1 MSDYKSRFQRYT
13 SEHLLQMRAKGSELS
28 DAAHRAIEEVFQER
42 GEALP
47 PRPSRPIDVHELTK
61 SERSRGNVWLN
72 LVVVVLG
79 LLVAKMLSKAI
90 GVVLL
95 AVYAI
100 YRVLRWFRERRLG
113 EAERNQRREAR
124 EIEAEGLG
132 ELMVCAANGDVSRI
146 RELVAYGADVNATT
160 LKDHTALMYAVRNN
174 QLAAVEALLNLG
186 ASLTLKSDSGESAL
200 QIAQRFGH
208 AEVAALLM
216 GPR

>member
-1 MSDYKSRFQRYT
+1 MSDYKSTFQRYT
-13 SEHLLQMRAKGSELS
+13 SEHLLQMRAKASELS
-28 DAAHRAIEEVFQER
+28 DAAHQAIEEVFHER
-42 GEALP
+42 GETLP

-61 SERSRGNVWLN
+61 NERSRGNVWLN

-132 ELMVCAANGDVSRI
+132 ELMVRAANGDVSRI
-146 RELVAYGADVNATT
+146 FVFPY
-160 LKDHTALMYAVRNN
+160 ALRRGFG
-174 QLAAVEALLNLG
+174 NLEFFAG
-186 ASLTLKSDSGESAL
+186 DRG
-200 QIAQRFGH
+200 G
-208 AEVAALLM
+208 
-216 GPR
+216 